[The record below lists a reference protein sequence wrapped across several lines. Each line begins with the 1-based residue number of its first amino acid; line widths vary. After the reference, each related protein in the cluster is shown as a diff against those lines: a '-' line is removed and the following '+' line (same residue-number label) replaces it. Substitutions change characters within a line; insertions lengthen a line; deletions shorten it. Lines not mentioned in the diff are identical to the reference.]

1 MIMPD
6 KMSPPRGDPESRMR
20 LPDQTIRV
28 WNTLT
33 EEEHRILAEILRN
46 REEYQKRNDAL
57 MKELKRNRPGTAESL
72 YSWINPARPSSP
84 HSH

>member
-1 MIMPD
+1 
-6 KMSPPRGDPESRMR
+6 MR

-46 REEYQKRNDAL
+46 RDEYQKRHDAL
-57 MKELKRNRPGTAESL
+57 MKELKRNRP
-72 YSWINPARPSSP
+72 
-84 HSH
+84 